1 MKKIAILA
9 LAGAAA
15 LVASCQQQQQQQTPP
30 PATDPAPVTVTKGG
44 K

>member
-9 LAGAAA
+9 LAGIASI
-15 LVASCQQQQQQQTPP
+15 VASCQQQQQQQTVTP
-30 PATDPAPVTVTKGG
+30 TVDPVVNTTK